1 MSSQQLEKLVAK
13 IFTPKELAENK
24 MFPVTKIAP
33 LAIIR
38 ISAQFKSLN
47 LGRENMILLYDL
59 PLADINKGFLLTD
72 SNVHFYKGYLNI
84 SEISSLYDS
93 NGDLLFPT
101 PELPAEMRAKIV
113 QLFKEIDSF
122 KPENDTNMAR
132 YGKNHDDEIEI
143 TINIKEEKAVPK
155 QNDSSEQ
162 KNADPTTKQ
171 SLEQDMIDK
180 EYLDLL
186 KHEADIYLDLCKQLD
201 KDDFF
206 KETLQKMTNSS
217 DIIVNN
223 PKASELFLQD
233 MIKIYGIIAE
243 AKGSLTK
250 REQFVL
256 AYNFNRLLGEGDMAK
271 SIKLSRIN
279 DMLEHPNFEKNMEKA
294 QNFSAF
300 KGKGQFPNELLLPTI
315 LAKLNHD
322 LFATTAAHLN
332 RFASILMKADG
343 TVTEEEEEILKQIWE
358 MAHKPKV
365 SIPNVKQV
373 EFDEGGTLD
382 EAIAE
387 LNELI
392 GLKNIKQDVNTL
404 INFLKIQQIREE
416 KGLATQKRSLH
427 SVFMGPPGT
436 GKTTI
441 ARLMAKIFKA
451 LGVLKRG
458 HLVETDRA
466 GLVAGYIGQ
475 TAAKVDE
482 VVKAA
487 LDGVLFIDEAY
498 SLARG
503 GGEDKRDFGNEAIEA
518 LLKRMEDHR
527 GRLVVIVAGY
537 PDEMETFIKSN
548 PGLQSRFNRYFHF
561 EHYQP
566 QELLDIFKL
575 FAKKADFTPN
585 EDAEE
590 KLLFIFETLYEKRH
604 STFGNARVARNLFEQ
619 CIERQANR
627 IVSIA
632 PLTEEILMTLT
643 EDDIPPV
650 NETVKKILVFDEEKE
665 KEKNKAADNL
675 NVQEAMKTL
684 KNVMQPDAADE
695 TTEE

>member
-1 MSSQQLEKLVAK
+1 
-13 IFTPKELAENK
+13 
-24 MFPVTKIAP
+24 
-33 LAIIR
+33 
-38 ISAQFKSLN
+38 
-47 LGRENMILLYDL
+47 
-59 PLADINKGFLLTD
+59 
-72 SNVHFYKGYLNI
+72 
-84 SEISSLYDS
+84 
-93 NGDLLFPT
+93 
-101 PELPAEMRAKIV
+101 
-113 QLFKEIDSF
+113 
-122 KPENDTNMAR
+122 
-132 YGKNHDDEIEI
+132 
-143 TINIKEEKAVPK
+143 
-155 QNDSSEQ
+155 
-162 KNADPTTKQ
+162 
-171 SLEQDMIDK
+171 
-180 EYLDLL
+180 
-186 KHEADIYLDLCKQLD
+186 
-201 KDDFF
+201 
-206 KETLQKMTNSS
+206 
-217 DIIVNN
+217 
-223 PKASELFLQD
+223 

-243 AKGSLTK
+243 AKGTLTK

-294 QNFSAF
+294 QSFSAF

-332 RFASILMKADG
+332 RFASIIVKADG
-343 TVTEEEEEILKQIWE
+343 TVTEEEEEILKQIWA
-358 MAHKPKV
+358 MAHEPKV

-373 EFDEGGTLD
+373 EFDEKGTLD

-561 EHYQP
+561 NHYQP

-575 FAKKADFTPN
+575 FARKADFKPD

-643 EDDIPPV
+643 EEDVPPV
-650 NETVKKILVFDEEKE
+650 NETVKKILVFDEQKE

-675 NVQEAMKTL
+675 NVAEAMKTL
-684 KNVMQPDAADE
+684 KNVMQPEAEDE
-695 TTEE
+695 ATEE

>member
-1 MSSQQLEKLVAK
+1 MNKISSQQLEKLVAK
-13 IFTPKELAENK
+13 TFTPKELAENK
-24 MFPVTKIAP
+24 LFPVTKIAP

-72 SNVHFYKGYLNI
+72 SNIHFYKGYLNI

-101 PELPAEMRAKIV
+101 PELPAEIRAKIV
-113 QLFKEIDSF
+113 QLLKGIDSF

-143 TINIKEEKAVPK
+143 SINIKEEKPTSKQKANSEEKSPK
-155 QNDSSEQ
+155 Q
-162 KNADPTTKQ
+162 AT
-171 SLEQDMIDK
+171 EQDIIDR
-180 EYLDLL
+180 EYLDML

-201 KDDFF
+201 NDDFF

-223 PKASELFLQD
+223 PKSSELFLQD

-243 AKGSLTK
+243 AKGTLTK
-250 REQFVL
+250 REQFAL

-279 DMLEHPNFEKNMEKA
+279 GMVQHPNFEKNMEQA
-294 QNFSAF
+294 QSFSAF

-332 RFASILMKADG
+332 RFASIIVKADG
-343 TVTEEEEEILKQIWE
+343 TVTEQEEELLKQIWA

-373 EFDEGGTLD
+373 EFDEKGTLD

-498 SLARG
+498 ALTRG
-503 GGEDKRDFGNEAIEA
+503 GDDKRDFGNEAIET

-527 GRLVVIVAGY
+527 GQLVVIVAGY

-548 PGLQSRFNRYFHF
+548 PGLQSRFNRYFNF
-561 EHYQP
+561 NHYQP

-575 FAKKADFTPN
+575 FARKADFTPN

-590 KLLFIFETLYEKRH
+590 KLFFIFETLYEKRH

-665 KEKNKAADNL
+665 KEKKKGADNL
-675 NVQEAMKTL
+675 NVQEAMKTI
-684 KNVMQPDAADE
+684 KSVMQPDAEDA
-695 TTEE
+695 TE